1 MSDSITPEIWRRMIR
16 AAFEKKLGLEG
27 VQQAIG
33 LWKQHFA
40 EETDVQKNIRPFAQA
55 YAEFIGQPSYKSE
68 FALLLISSLHTKLEM
83 LPPDPQPQQRNMS
96 QIAASPASSMAT
108 APTSTS
114 IDATLA
120 ALILALHEELTLDSQ
135 GNVWTAQFLQT
146 LQASF
151 TVQNLKLDEGQKT
164 AWEAWLRLPQT
175 LNLQANLSVQQA
187 TKLVNL
193 LYVFLT
199 EAIGPVETDRL
210 LSRSVQQV
218 EATPTGRSLSPR
230 TFL

>member
-1 MSDSITPEIWRRMIR
+1 MIR

-55 YAEFIGQPSYKSE
+55 YSEFIGQPSSKSE
-68 FALLLISSLHTKLEM
+68 LALLLISSLHTKLEM
-83 LPPDPQPQQRNMS
+83 LPPDPQPQPRNMS
-96 QIAASPASSMAT
+96 QIATSPASPIAST
-108 APTSTS
+108 QTSTA

-120 ALILALHEELTLDSQ
+120 ALILELHEALTLDSQ
-135 GNVWTAQFLQT
+135 GSAWTAQFLQT
-146 LQASF
+146 LQASS
-151 TVQNLKLDEGQKT
+151 TVQTLKLDDTQKD
-164 AWEAWLRLPQT
+164 AWEAWLRLSQP
-175 LNLQANLSVQQA
+175 LNLQAHLSVQQA

-199 EAIGPVETDRL
+199 EAIGPVEADRL